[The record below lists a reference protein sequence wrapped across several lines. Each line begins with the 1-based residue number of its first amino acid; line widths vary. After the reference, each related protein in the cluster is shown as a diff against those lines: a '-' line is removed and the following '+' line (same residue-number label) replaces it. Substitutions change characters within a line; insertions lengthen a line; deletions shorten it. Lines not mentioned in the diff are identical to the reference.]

1 MAGKGRVYDSKE
13 NGALRQDDGYLCWP
27 PRWLALRDDLG
38 GGTQQRAPNVR
49 RSDRRPANSPTTFR
63 TCVQLLRLAA
73 LANRLVYFS
82 LCMTVRYPRH
92 QIGAAH
98 RIAPQI
104 KGVFRNVCHIESTI
118 CGNIGAC
125 ITVSQWHMK
134 TLKSSL
140 HCHVFVSDGGSAAG

>member
-13 NGALRQDDGYLCWP
+13 NGGLRQDDGYLCWP

-49 RSDRRPANSPTTFR
+49 RSDRRPANSPTTLR

-73 LANRLVYFS
+73 LANRLVYFR
-82 LCMTVRYPRH
+82 LCLNVRYPRH

-104 KGVFRNVCHIESTI
+104 KGRISECLPYREHYLWEHRCMHYSKSMAHENIEKQPALP
-118 CGNIGAC
+118 CFC
-125 ITVSQWHMK
+125 E
-134 TLKSSL
+134 
-140 HCHVFVSDGGSAAG
+140 